1 MSRLDQVNAAA
12 RDQGLTSLLVTTPA
26 NTHYLCRFAAVTY
39 SRPIVVVVT
48 ESPVLIVPELEEEHA
63 RAHSSIADIRT
74 YSDRMFGGVGGM
86 SPLHL
91 ALSIALEA
99 LRDLGVKGPIGFEA
113 EGLSAEGFFTL
124 RSRTSSA
131 IVPTRGVVER
141 LRMVKDAEELDLIR
155 KASAL
160 ADYGMG
166 VEVAAS
172 WPGNTEIAIMAE
184 GNAAMLRE
192 GLRRHFDHRI
202 EAESR
207 PVSGPKTILPHS
219 LPGVRQMATGDGVI
233 HGTGCVVNGYHAED
247 ERTIFIERATDLQR
261 QLFDIMLRA
270 GAAALRAIRP
280 GVPCREVDR
289 AARTIIEDAGYGPRF
304 MHRTGHGLGLDYHEL
319 PFFAPGDDTELL
331 PGMVMSVEP
340 AIYIEDV
347 GGFRHS
353 DTIVVTE
360 DGYEVLTPYPRDV
373 EALTVKG

>member
-12 RDQGLTSLLVTTPA
+12 RDHGLTSLLVTTPA
-26 NTHYLCRFAAVTY
+26 NTHYLSRFAAVAY

-48 ESPVLIVPELEEEHA
+48 ENPVLIVPELEEEHA

-192 GLRRHFDHRI
+192 GLRRHFDYRI
-202 EAESR
+202 DAQSR
-207 PVSGPKTILPHS
+207 PVSGPKTVLPHA
-219 LPGVRQMATGDGVI
+219 LPGVRQIAIGDVII
-233 HGTGCVVNGYHAED
+233 HGTGCIVNGYHAED
-247 ERTIFIERATDLQR
+247 ERTIFVERATDVQR
-261 QLFDIMLRA
+261 KLFGVMLRA
-270 GAAALRAIRP
+270 GAAALQAIRP
-280 GVPCREVDR
+280 GVPCREIDR
-289 AARTIIEDAGYGPRF
+289 AARTIIEDAGYGTQF
-304 MHRTGHGLGLDYHEL
+304 VHRTGHGLGLDYHEL

-331 PGMVMSVEP
+331 PGMVMSIEP
-340 AIYIEDV
+340 GIYAAEA

-353 DTIVVTE
+353 DTVVVTE
-360 DGYEVLTPYPRDV
+360 DGYEVLTPYPRDA
-373 EALTVKG
+373 EALIVRV